1 MFFENLDTLIILKIR
16 EKYIAKNNQ
25 LNEDEELLNVIEKK
39 IYIITTTSKGDNE
52 IFISDEN
59 WKFES
64 GGVSSQSYG
73 ISS

>member
-1 MFFENLDTLIILKIR
+1 LFFENLDTLIILKIR

-52 IFISDEN
+52 IFISDKS